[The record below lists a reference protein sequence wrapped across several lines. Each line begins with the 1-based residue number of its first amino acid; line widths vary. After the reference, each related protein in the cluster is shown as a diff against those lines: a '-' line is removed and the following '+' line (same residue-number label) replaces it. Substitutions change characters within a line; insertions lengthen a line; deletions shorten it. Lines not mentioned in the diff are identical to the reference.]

1 MTVLTAF
8 DTADPQGTGPRL
20 FFQRVPEPKT
30 AKNRVYLDVP
40 VPAERQE
47 RGGIQE
53 RQDGQ
58 EREGARLESLGA
70 RVLRVSE
77 HRGPRTVTM
86 VDPDGDELCL
96 H

>member
-1 MTVLTAF
+1 MTVQTAF
-8 DTADPQGTGPRL
+8 DTADSQGTGPRL
-20 FFQRVPEPKT
+20 FFHRVPEPKT
-30 AKNRVYLDVP
+30 AKNRVHLDVP
-40 VPAERQE
+40 VPAERQ
-47 RGGIQE
+47 G
-53 RQDGQ
+53 GQ